1 MKFPFSVVA
10 TLFFAVALNAQQQQ
24 QPAQKPLLACGMQ
37 GDVEILCGTR
47 SPEDLEQT
55 PDGKFLILGEFV
67 NARNAPPSGHLV
79 FFDLA
84 KKTYANAPVT
94 AQPLKAWG
102 DPACPGFPGE
112 TLTPHGISLSKRAG
126 GKWQLYVVNH
136 AGRES
141 IEMYE
146 LAKTNNAWS
155 LIWHGCVVSKQAF
168 NDVAA
173 LPDGSFIATN
183 PTALQTPQTN
193 LFSGEPSGYV
203 SRWTAAAGESEL
215 PGTRQGYP
223 NGVLVSADGKFMYF
237 NAWTAKEVH
246 KYDLKTMRETGKVK
260 LNFMP
265 DNITWT
271 KRGHLLAAGVI
282 DARGQCADRGLACQQ
297 AFGVA
302 VIDPATMHA
311 KDVYDSG
318 SKPLING
325 VSVALQVGDSVYAG
339 AFGGDRLVKFNW
351 RE

>member
-1 MKFPFSVVA
+1 MKHLAIFLMA
-10 TLFFAVALNAQQQQ
+10 GLLLAQA
-24 QPAQKPLLACGMQ
+24 PPPQKPMLACGMQ

-55 PDGKFLILGEFV
+55 PDGKYLILGEFV
-67 NARNAPPSGHLV
+67 NARNAPPTGRLML
-79 FFDLA
+79 FDMA
-84 KKTYANAPVT
+84 KKTYDKIPVT
-94 AQPLKAWG
+94 AEPLKDWG
-102 DPACPGFPGE
+102 DPACPGAPGD
-112 TLTPHGISLSKRAG
+112 TLTPHGISLAKRAR
-126 GKWQLYVVNH
+126 GKWELYVVNH

-146 LAKTNNAWS
+146 LAKAGSGWK
-155 LIWHGCVVSKQAF
+155 LVWHGCVVSKQAF

-173 LPDGSFIATN
+173 LSDGSFIATH

-215 PGTRQGYP
+215 PGTREGYP
-223 NGVLVSADGKFMYF
+223 NGVLATADGKYMYF

-246 KYDLKTMRETGKVK
+246 KYDLKQMQDVGKVK

-271 KRGHLLAAGVI
+271 KRGQLLAAGVI

-297 AFGVA
+297 AFAVA
-302 VIDPATMHA
+302 VINPSNMQAR
-311 KDVYDSG
+311 DVFDSG
-318 SKPLING
+318 NRPLING
-325 VSVALQVGDSVYAG
+325 VSVALQVGNSVYVG
-339 AFGGDRLVKFNW
+339 AFSGERLVKFNW

>member
-1 MKFPFSVVA
+1 MKHLAIFLMA
-10 TLFFAVALNAQQQQ
+10 GLLLAQA
-24 QPAQKPLLACGMQ
+24 PPPQKPMLACGMQ

-55 PDGKFLILGEFV
+55 PDGKYLILGEFV
-67 NARNAPPSGHLV
+67 NARNAPPTGRLML
-79 FFDLA
+79 FDMA
-84 KKTYANAPVT
+84 KKTYDKIPVT
-94 AQPLKAWG
+94 AEPLKDWG
-102 DPACPGFPGE
+102 DPACPGAPGD
-112 TLTPHGISLSKRAG
+112 TLTPHGISLAKRAR
-126 GKWQLYVVNH
+126 GKWELYVVNH

-146 LAKTNNAWS
+146 LAKAGSGWK
-155 LIWHGCVVSKQAF
+155 LVWHGCVVSKQAF

-173 LPDGSFIATN
+173 LSDGSFIATH

-215 PGTRQGYP
+215 PGTREGYP
-223 NGVLVSADGKFMYF
+223 NGVLATADGKYMYF

-246 KYDLKTMRETGKVK
+246 KYDLKQMQDVGKVK

-271 KRGHLLAAGVI
+271 KRGQLLAAGVI

-297 AFGVA
+297 AFAVA
-302 VIDPATMHA
+302 VINPSNMQAR
-311 KDVYDSG
+311 DVFDSG
-318 SKPLING
+318 NRPLING
-325 VSVALQVGDSVYAG
+325 VSVALQVGNSVYVG